1 MERTVIKDIP
11 GHVSQDVE
19 IRGWVSVVRKLGK
32 MMFLEVRD
40 FTGAVQVFVDK
51 KFVETVLELKPEYT
65 ISLQATVNKRPDAQ
79 VKAEDGEL
87 GKYELYYKSHQVYS
101 QSETTPFEV
110 GKDTRNVTDDLRLT
124 YRYLD
129 LRSVRM
135 TKNIRLRD
143 TIFTTLRDFLHAHD
157 FTEIETPYLTKGTP
171 EGAREYIVPARNFPG
186 KFYVLPQSPQ
196 QFKQLLMVSGFER
209 YFQIA
214 RCFRDEDQRGD
225 RQPEFTQLD
234 MEMSFMNSEEV
245 LALAEKMLLHL
256 VKTVAPKKH
265 ITQVPFPRITYA
277 EAMEKY
283 GTDKPDIR
291 KNKEDG
297 DELGFAFITDF
308 PLFEYSEADK
318 KLVSMHH
325 LFTAPHPDDVGLL
338 ETQPEKARGQLYDV
352 ALNGFEI
359 ASGSI
364 RIYDQNLQK
373 KIFDILQIPTE
384 EADIRFGHM
393 LRAFTYGVP
402 PHGGI
407 AFGADRMV
415 AIFAHE
421 DNIREVIAFPKTGD
435 ARDPLMGAPTELPA
449 QQLEDVHISLLKKK
463 K

>member
-11 GHVSQDVE
+11 SNASKDVE

-32 MMFLEVRD
+32 MIFLEVRD
-40 FTGAVQVFVDK
+40 FTGTIQVFVDK
-51 KFVETVLELKPEYT
+51 KFVDTVLELKPEYT
-65 ISLQATVNKRPDAQ
+65 IFLQATVNKRPDAQ
-79 VKAEDGEL
+79 VKKEDGEL
-87 GKYELYYKSHQVYS
+87 GKFELYYKSHSIYS
-101 QSETTPFEV
+101 KSETPPFEV
-110 GKDTRNVTDDLRLT
+110 GKDTRKVDDDLRLT

-129 LRSVRM
+129 LRTERM

-143 TIFTTLRDFLHAHD
+143 AMFSTLRTFLHTKD
-157 FTEIETPYLTKGTP
+157 YVEIETPYLTKGTP

-234 MEMSFMNSEEV
+234 MEMSFVNSEEV
-245 LALAEKMLLHL
+245 LALSEKMLVDL
-256 VKTVAPKKH
+256 VKTVAPEKY

-277 EAMEKY
+277 EAMKTY

-291 KNKEDG
+291 KNKKD
-297 DELGFAFITDF
+297 DNELGFVFIVDF

-325 LFTAPHPDDVGLL
+325 LFTAPHPGDIDLL
-338 ETQPEKARGQLYDV
+338 DTKPEKVRGQLYDV

-364 RIYDQNLQK
+364 RIHDQQMQK
-373 KIFDILQIPTE
+373 KIFDILQIPKD
-384 EADIRFGHM
+384 EAETRFGHM
-393 LRAFTYGVP
+393 LRAFAYGVP

-415 AIFAHE
+415 AIFAQE

-435 ARDPLMGAPTELPA
+435 ARDPLMGAPTELPS
-449 QQLEDVHISLLKKK
+449 QQLEDVHIALSKKK